1 MVEKRQALGRNL
13 NEPLSNAE
21 LTHRVSDVE
30 SVVGSSIPNEDRVR
44 SDADTEALEGLNPSR
59 SSESASNLQ
68 ESPLSIRPALNGSG
82 NVLCLEQD
90 TSRGTMFTTRGL
102 GRFVQYLDKV
112 TSPTI
117 IDLGPAI
124 GSSVAFFGER
134 LGGKLIVEDLFTELE
149 HAAGHTD
156 PENNGLVSLVN
167 GRLAHQAGSID
178 GVLCWDV
185 FDHLDLAAAESLAQ
199 QIIRILKPGGAVFAL
214 FFESKFSERYYTKYA
229 IVDTDHLE
237 SRTYSATRS
246 KTRWWGSLDVYKLFH
261 GLTIGETYLL
271 KVQIR
276 EMLFQK
282 PRLATGF

>member
-13 NEPLSNAE
+13 KE
-21 LTHRVSDVE
+21 LLPE
-30 SVVGSSIPNEDRVR
+30 LPF
-44 SDADTEALEGLNPSR
+44 
-59 SSESASNLQ
+59 
-68 ESPLSIRPALNGSG
+68 SIRPALNGAG
-82 NVLCLEQD
+82 NVLCLEQEP
-90 TSRGTMFTTRGL
+90 SRGAMFTTRGL

-117 IDLGPAI
+117 IDLGPGV
-124 GSSVAFFGER
+124 GSNVAFFGEC

-156 PENNGLVSLVN
+156 PENNGLLSLID
-167 GRLAHQAGSID
+167 GRLSHQAGSID

-185 FDHLDLAAAESLAQ
+185 FDYLDLAAAESLAQ

-214 FFESKFSERYYTKYA
+214 FSESKSSERDYAKYA

-237 SRTYSATRS
+237 SRTHSATRS
-246 KTRWWGSLDVYKLFH
+246 KTRWWGSRDVYRLFH
-261 GLTIGETYLL
+261 GLTVGETYLL
-271 KVQIR
+271 KVRIR

-282 PRLATGF
+282 PRLAIGF